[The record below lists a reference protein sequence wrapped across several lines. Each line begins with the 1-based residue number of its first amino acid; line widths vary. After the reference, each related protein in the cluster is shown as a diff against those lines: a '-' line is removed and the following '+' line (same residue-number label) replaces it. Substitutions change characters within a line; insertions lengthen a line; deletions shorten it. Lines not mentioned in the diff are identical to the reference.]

1 MINILLLENINNH
14 NIKRTGIGIM
24 YTPFNLITRLKIIKD
39 ALKIKIEKAITNIL
53 QERK

>member
-1 MINILLLENINNH
+1 
-14 NIKRTGIGIM
+14 M

-53 QERK
+53 HVRKVIVYVSSLFED